1 MNQQKKI
8 TSICVWIAIILFVL
22 RCIISWE
29 SILEGVSAYD
39 LFGYAGEAISAAVI
53 LSGLYEKFLW
63 RLNPFESTPKL
74 KKRYVGKLKSGYDH
88 IERDASLEIKQTLLS
103 VHVTLATNESKS
115 KSLSASIDDILGEM
129 QLTYCYLNTPK
140 SEYRDRSEIHYGTAT
155 LTIANPQILE
165 GQYYTDRKTN
175 GDMLFTAEN
184 AQKPY
189 SQMGKEVVECG
200 YEKRKETQG
209 VPERLDG

>member
-140 SEYRDRSEIHYGTAT
+140 VQFTRD
-155 LTIANPQILE
+155 
-165 GQYYTDRKTN
+165 YT
-175 GDMLFTAEN
+175 G
-184 AQKPY
+184 
-189 SQMGKEVVECG
+189 
-200 YEKRKETQG
+200 
-209 VPERLDG
+209 

>member
-22 RCIISWE
+22 RCIISWK

-74 KKRYVGKLKSGYDH
+74 AKRYTGKLKSSYDH
-88 IERDASLEIKQTLLS
+88 IERNALLEIKQTLLS
-103 VHVTLATNESKS
+103 VHVTLITDESKS

-140 SEYRDRSEIHYGTAT
+140 SEYRCRSEIHYGTAT
-155 LTIANPQILE
+155 LSLVNPKVLD
-165 GQYYTDRKTN
+165 GQYYTDRMTN
-175 GDMLFTAEN
+175 GDMFFTVEN
-184 AQKPY
+184 AQ
-189 SQMGKEVVECG
+189 
-200 YEKRKETQG
+200 
-209 VPERLDG
+209 

>member
-1 MNQQKKI
+1 MYY
-8 TSICVWIAIILFVL
+8 S
-22 RCIISWE
+22 IISWK

-74 KKRYVGKLKSGYDH
+74 AKRYTGKLKSSYDH
-88 IERDASLEIKQTLLS
+88 IERNALLEIKQTLLS
-103 VHVTLATNESKS
+103 VHVTLITDESKS

-140 SEYRDRSEIHYGTAT
+140 SEYRCRSEIHYGTAT
-155 LTIANPQILE
+155 LSLVNPKVLD
-165 GQYYTDRKTN
+165 GQYYTDRMTN
-175 GDMLFTAEN
+175 GEMFFTVEN
-184 AQKPY
+184 AQ
-189 SQMGKEVVECG
+189 
-200 YEKRKETQG
+200 
-209 VPERLDG
+209 